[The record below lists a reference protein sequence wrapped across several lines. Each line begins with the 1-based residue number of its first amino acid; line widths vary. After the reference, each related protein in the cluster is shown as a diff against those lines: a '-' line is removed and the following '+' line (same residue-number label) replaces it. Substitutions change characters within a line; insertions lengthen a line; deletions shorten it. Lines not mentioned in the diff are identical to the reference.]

1 MRRWNY
7 SFSPLY
13 VVGFLCF
20 LSTAMAQVQNAP
32 PAIAATLVIK
42 LAAFEKTLS
51 SGGDLQI
58 YVLGD
63 SKVANE
69 LQKGV
74 GSAVGQARLAR
85 VLSGSDLPAARPS
98 ILFVGSAAKLQET
111 VSYTRTQKI
120 LSVTAQPE
128 LVQRGVTLGVGIGND
143 GKPKVLL
150 NLSSTVEENL
160 SWNPAVMKI
169 AKTIQ

>member
-1 MRRWNY
+1 
-7 SFSPLY
+7 
-13 VVGFLCF
+13 
-20 LSTAMAQVQNAP
+20 
-32 PAIAATLVIK
+32 
-42 LAAFEKTLS
+42 
-51 SGGDLQI
+51 
-58 YVLGD
+58 
-63 SKVANE
+63 
-69 LQKGV
+69 
-74 GSAVGQARLAR
+74 
-85 VLSGSDLPAARPS
+85 
-98 ILFVGSAAKLQET
+98 VGSAAKLQET